1 MNRDEERHRA
11 TGRDAAGIGPH
22 LQEGM
27 RLVPLKELDDIRLA
41 DGEPDIRGWE
51 VQTVSGRKI
60 GEVDDVLVDERT
72 GEVALL
78 DVDLDGT
85 RKRTLAPARAVQL
98 LRDRR
103 VVLIDS
109 TELRDAEQ
117 LPTLA
122 RTGEVTA
129 DELRLF
135 RDNYAQLYGAR
146 AFHDNRDYEIQRRDQ
161 AVRLARHDAA
171 DTVASERVAAID
183 ADQARRDAQTQAQAV
198 RADAAARRDVHFP
211 KGSEEVVVERRP
223 VVMEEVVVRR
233 RVVGPNDSTDAI
245 DAARIAERGS
255 GTTDARDL
263 DHDGEVERH
272 ERALTDA
279 ERRARE
285 LRDEAR

>member
-1 MNRDEERHRA
+1 MNRDEDRRPVT

-27 RLVPLKELDDIRLA
+27 RLVPLKDLDGYKLA

-85 RKRTLAPARAVQL
+85 RRRTLAPARAVQL

-146 AFHDNRDYEIQRRDQ
+146 AFHENRDYEIQRRDQ
-161 AVRLARHDAA
+161 AVRLTRHDAA
-171 DTVASERVAAID
+171 DTVASERVAAIE
-183 ADQARRDAQTQAQAV
+183 ADQARRDAQAKE
-198 RADAAARRDVHFP
+198 ADATARRDVRFP
-211 KGSEEVVVERRP
+211 KGADEVVVERRP

-233 RVVGPNDSTDAI
+233 RVVGPNDSTDDI

-255 GTTDARDL
+255 GSTDARDL
-263 DHDGEVERH
+263 DRDGKVERH
-272 ERALTDA
+272 ERELTDA